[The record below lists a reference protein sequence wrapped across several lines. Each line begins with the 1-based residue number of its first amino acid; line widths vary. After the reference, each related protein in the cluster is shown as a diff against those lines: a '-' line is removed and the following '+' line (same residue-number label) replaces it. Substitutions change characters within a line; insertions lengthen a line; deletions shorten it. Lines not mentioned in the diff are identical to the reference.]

1 LGEKTLLDFNEEAK
15 GDAATERGIRDHKIG
30 EAAGGG
36 GGGVF
41 GGGVG
46 DVVDEAL
53 VVGVGKF
60 LGFRVVDFGK
70 DEGGETGCLGGG
82 RGGVFGEDCDV
93 MRDAGI
99 EERSWSLLAERSWGC

>member
-1 LGEKTLLDFNEEAK
+1 MGEKTLLDFDEEAK
-15 GDAATERGIRDHKIG
+15 RDTAAERGIRNHKIG
-30 EAAGGG
+30 EAASRG

-46 DVVDEAL
+46 DVVDEVL

-70 DEGGETGCLGGG
+70 DKGGETGCLGGG
-82 RGGVFGEDCDV
+82 GGSMFGKDCGV

-99 EERSWSLLAERSWGC
+99 EKRSWGC